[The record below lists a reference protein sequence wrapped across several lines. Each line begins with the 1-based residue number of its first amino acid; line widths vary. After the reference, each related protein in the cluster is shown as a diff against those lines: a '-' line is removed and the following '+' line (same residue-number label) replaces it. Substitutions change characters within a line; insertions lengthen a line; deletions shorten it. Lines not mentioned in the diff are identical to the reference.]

1 MDSILKWLVFLFI
14 AMLAGCARKISVP
27 ASTGEKKY
35 YEDLS
40 AFRPDIPEYP
50 ESPKDSAE
58 LEIRDQQV
66 ITHVLD
72 VTDEMRVLLDSI
84 HKVNMETEY
93 YEYTVLVH
101 IGNNRDEADQ
111 ARLDVIRVLPEAQPK
126 LEYKSPSYR
135 VKVGRYFN
143 NVAAYQAYIKLR
155 ETFPNAIIVPERVYF
170 R

>member
-1 MDSILKWLVFLFI
+1 MDKILKWSVLLYFAI
-14 AMLAGCARKISVP
+14 LAGCVQKISAP

-35 YEDLS
+35 SEDLA
-40 AFRPDIPEYP
+40 AFRPEIPEYR
-50 ESPKDSAE
+50 ESYTDSAE
-58 LEIRDQQV
+58 LEITEQQF
-66 ITHVLD
+66 ITPVLD

-84 HKVNMETEY
+84 HKVNMGTEY

-101 IGNNRDEADQ
+101 IGNNRVEADQ
-111 ARLDVIRVLPEAQPK
+111 ARLDVIRVLPETQPE

-143 NVAAYQAYIKLR
+143 NVAAYQTYIKLR
-155 ETFPNAIIVPERVYF
+155 ETFLNAIIVPERVYF